1 MASALTGG
9 GIGPLTGPPILSG
22 DGSPEG
28 VVQAIVGALYRRTDG
43 GSGTTLYV
51 KEEGENTETGWVP
64 AGATPIG
71 SILDFAGS
79 VAPAGFLLC
88 FGQSVATATYPNLF
102 AVIGYTYGGS
112 GANFSIPDLRGI
124 VCAGRD
130 DMGGSNANRLN
141 NWGGTNVNLGAF
153 GGEATHV
160 LSVSE
165 LASHQ
170 HGGVDHL
177 HSLQNHQHYT
187 TCALMNYTG
196 TARGGSGT
204 FSIDNTNIWSS
215 GPNVGTTGAA
225 DRALTTGA
233 AGSNLAHNVCQPTRI
248 LNKIIKT

>member
-51 KEEGENTETGWVP
+51 KEEGENTFTGWVP

-71 SILDFAGS
+71 TILDFAGP
-79 VAPAGFLLC
+79 VAPTGFLLC
-88 FGQSVATATYPNLF
+88 YGQSVATATYPNLF
-102 AVIGYTYGGS
+102 AVIGYTWGGS
-112 GANFSIPDLRGI
+112 GANFTIPDLRGY
-124 VCAGRD
+124 VLAGKD
-130 DMGGSNANRLN
+130 DMGGTNANRLN
-141 NWGGTNVNLGAF
+141 NWGGQNIILGED
-153 GGEATHV
+153 GGTATHT
-160 LSVSE
+160 LTIAE
-165 LASHQ
+165 IAQ
-170 HGGVDHL
+170 HNHSTPDHL

-187 TCALMNYTG
+187 NCAFMNYTG

-225 DRALTTGA
+225 DRSLATDYR
-233 AGSNLAHNVCQPTRI
+233 GSNVAHNNCQPTRI
-248 LNKIIKT
+248 INKIIKT